1 MWSLVE
7 HSFGKSEPFSQR
19 NGYQMEEFLV
29 KACSGMCWRLWE
41 GLEADERNVLDAGD
55 FTVKQE
61 TKAIKDEEAEAW
73 NCKVPSP
80 RFLRWWHSRLGLH
93 IASHMC
99 SWQVLQ
105 DFSPPPASSRTLEAP
120 RMVYIYTR
128 RKN

>member
-61 TKAIKDEEAEAW
+61 TKAIKGW
-73 NCKVPSP
+73 TSKS
-80 RFLRWWHSRLGLH
+80 LGQALLPWTALWELETGDSSGTLCIH
-93 IASHMC
+93 KHHTCQKLDLMGLDF
-99 SWQVLQ
+99 VLGA
-105 DFSPPPASSRTLEAP
+105 DITWR
-120 RMVYIYTR
+120 V
-128 RKN
+128 